1 VRIGQRVEGLYKDDT
16 WSGRRVVYTRLR
28 CTGGTVTAT
37 VAGDAT
43 LFGNRSQT
51 VRAGARHVTFAQKET
66 AELNVPL
73 RPQNG
78 VCRVVF
84 TVDRTAIPALVLPQ
98 NGDGRTLGAH
108 FLAFNYASPR

>member
-1 VRIGQRVEGLYKDDT
+1 
-16 WSGRRVVYTRLR
+16 
-28 CTGGTVTAT
+28 VTAS

-43 LFGNRSQT
+43 LFGDRPQT
-51 VRAGARHVTFAQKET
+51 VRAGTRHVTLAQDET
-66 AELNVPL
+66 AELSVPL

-84 TVDRTAIPALVLPQ
+84 TVDRTAIPALVLPR

-108 FLAFNYASPR
+108 FLAFNYTPPTQ